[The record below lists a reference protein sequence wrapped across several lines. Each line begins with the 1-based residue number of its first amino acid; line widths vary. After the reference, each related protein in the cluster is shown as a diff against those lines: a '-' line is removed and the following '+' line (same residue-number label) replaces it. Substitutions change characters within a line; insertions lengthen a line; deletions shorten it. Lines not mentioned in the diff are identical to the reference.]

1 MKAYR
6 TIISWLL
13 IFTCVIQLFGCSKGT
28 ADEKDFISKT
38 PASGEMDEPVTINW
52 LSFRGD
58 DIQINDRLIKKFEY
72 ENPGIKVS
80 INTIKDEVEYYHE
93 LDIKIASGGELDL
106 FQTHTS
112 SYMVKL
118 GKDGILEDLTNCLF
132 TKNVFENILPITTID
147 GKVKAMLQSVNLI
160 LVYYNKRIFEK
171 YQLVIPNSFDEL
183 KELVKT
189 LKDHG
194 EGGIAYPGKTVKA
207 GWATNIVLF
216 PQITSEGY
224 VEMYDGLCSGKI
236 TTISDIPAMVNT
248 YHILSDIYNSRL
260 FYEGCQD
267 IDIDKASALFSQG
280 KAPMMIMGTW
290 KIGTADKEF
299 PGVDFG
305 VFPFPVNDKMNAAY
319 GEAGQATAIY
329 SKSENIDEAKRFM
342 EFLFSPEVE
351 SIYCTETKQTPT
363 IKGVKAS
370 YDMQYLVTDV
380 MEKGFYILQPAN
392 NDQFDVYHD
401 LLDKSS
407 ENILFNGNNVVD
419 EIDTLESKLKNK

>member
-1 MKAYR
+1 
-6 TIISWLL
+6 LV
-13 IFTCVIQLFGCSKGT
+13 FTCVFQLFGCSKD
-28 ADEKDFISKT
+28 AANENDFISTTK
-38 PASGEMDEPVTINW
+38 ASGDRNDPVTINW

-58 DIQINDRLIKKFEY
+58 DVQINDKLIKKFEY
-72 ENPGIKVS
+72 ENPGIKVL
-80 INTIKDEVEYYHE
+80 ITTIKDEVEYYHE
-93 LDIKIASGGELDL
+93 LDKRIASGRDLDL

-112 SYMVKL
+112 SYMIKL
-118 GKDGILEDLTNCLF
+118 GKKGVLEDLTNCLF

-171 YQLVIPNSFDEL
+171 YELGIPDSFDEL
-183 KELVKT
+183 KEIVKK
-189 LKDHG
+189 LKDQG
-194 EGGIAYPGKTVKA
+194 EGGIAYPGKTVKSL
-207 GWATNIVLF
+207 WATNIVLF

-224 VEMYDGLCSGKI
+224 VEMYDGLCSGKR
-236 TTISDIPAMVNT
+236 TTIKDIPAMVNT
-248 YHILSDIYNSRL
+248 CHILSDIYNSGL

-267 IDIDKASALFSQG
+267 IDINKASALFSQG
-280 KAPMMIMGTW
+280 KVPMMIMGTW

-299 PGVDFG
+299 PDIDFG
-305 VFPFPVNDKMNAAY
+305 VFPFPVNEKMNVAY

-329 SKSENIDEAKRFM
+329 SKSENIDAAKHFM

-380 MEKGFYILQPAN
+380 MEKGFYILQPAS

-401 LLDKSS
+401 LLRTSS
-407 ENILFNGNNVVD
+407 DNILFSGSNYTD